1 MKKMPLTWK
10 EWLQRIHNENNIVLN
25 INKQDIF
32 EGVAN
37 FETPGKFSY
46 GDGLRACLV
55 YQNDGSQEAQEAS
68 FEGIKKSSGL
78 THFIDHR
85 ELIKKRHTIEKFTE
99 FYVSNQTAIVIAHA
113 LHQPLTA
120 LNFYSFVLKKSL
132 NTENPDLTKVKDIID
147 KCCEQ
152 SQRATDVIKH
162 LMVFLSTEKLSNIS
176 SDINGL
182 INSALNYMRVTED
195 LSNITIKLKLSKNL
209 RNISVNPLHIEK
221 VIIALVMNALEAM
234 EGNQENPRVL
244 TIATHLPSSKATMVE
259 VSVIDNGKGVSDS
272 AALQQLF
279 KPFYSTKT
287 NGIGMGLPISKT
299 LIESYGGKIWAEQN
313 AERGLCIKF
322 TLPFES

>member
-1 MKKMPLTWK
+1 MPLSWK
-10 EWLQRIHNENNIVLN
+10 EWLKRTHKENTAVLD
-25 INKQDIF
+25 IQKQGVF
-32 EGVAN
+32 EGMAESEVR
-37 FETPGKFSY
+37 EKISY
-46 GDGLRACLV
+46 GDGIHSYVNSRDSAS
-55 YQNDGSQEAQEAS
+55 QNPQETS
-68 FEGIKKSSGL
+68 FFATSNSGF
-78 THFIDHR
+78 THFLDR

-120 LNFYSFVLKKSL
+120 LTFYSFVLKKSL
-132 NTENPDLTKVKDIID
+132 DTDEPDLTKIKDIID

-195 LSNITIKLKLSKNL
+195 LSSITIKLKFSENL

-234 EGNQENPRVL
+234 EGNKENDRVL
-244 TIATHLPSSKATMVE
+244 TIVTHLPSPKATMVE
-259 VSVIDNGKGVSDS
+259 VSVIDNGKSISDS
-272 AALQQLF
+272 DTLHQLF

-313 AERGLCIKF
+313 AKKGLCVKF